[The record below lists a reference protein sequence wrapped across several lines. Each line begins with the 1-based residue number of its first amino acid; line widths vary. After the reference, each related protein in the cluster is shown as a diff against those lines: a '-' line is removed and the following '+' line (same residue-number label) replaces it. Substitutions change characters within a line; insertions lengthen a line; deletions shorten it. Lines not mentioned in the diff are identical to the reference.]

1 MEAKIAVIGAGSWGT
16 AIAALLARKNYTVK
30 LWGRDESLINE
41 ISAYHKNPRYLTDLS
56 IPSSVTATNNMEEA
70 LLNVNI
76 VVLAVPSHTV
86 RSIIS
91 SIKDILKP
99 NMLIISLAKGI
110 EVSSLMRMS
119 EVIIDV
125 LPEEFHKNI
134 GVLSGPNH
142 AEEVSKDIPSATVV
156 SAVKKEV
163 ALKFQYVFMTPYFR
177 VYINPDL
184 AGVELGGAT
193 KNVVAIAAGVSDG
206 LGYGDNT
213 KASLI
218 TRGLAEMT
226 RLGIILKANPLT
238 FSGLSGMGDLIVTC
252 TSNYSRNRAVGEK
265 LASGKTIE
273 DIAKETTMIA
283 EGVITSKAVDEM
295 ARKYNIEMPI
305 TKKVVEIIYENKDPH
320 RCVSELMERGPAE
333 EIRWET

>member
-16 AIAALLARKNYTVK
+16 AIAALLARKNYDVK
-30 LWGRDESLINE
+30 LWARDERLINK
-41 ISAYHKNPRYLTDLS
+41 INSSHKNPQYLTDVS
-56 IPSSVTATNNMEEA
+56 IPSSVTATNDIEEA
-70 LLNVNI
+70 LSNVNI
-76 VVLAVPSHTV
+76 VALTVPSHTV
-86 RSIIS
+86 RAITS
-91 SIKDILKP
+91 SIKDILKQ
-99 NMLIISLAKGI
+99 NMLIVSLTKGI

-119 EVIIDV
+119 EVISDV
-125 LPEEFHKNI
+125 LPEKFHRNI

-142 AEEVSKDIPSATVV
+142 AEEVSRDIPSATVV

-163 ALKFQYVFMTPYFR
+163 ALKLQYVFMTPYFR

-226 RLGIILKANPLT
+226 RFGIILKANPLT

-252 TSNYSRNRAVGEK
+252 TSKYSRNRATGEK
-265 LASGKTIE
+265 LANGKTIE
-273 DIAKETTMIA
+273 DIARETTMIA
-283 EGVITSKAVDEM
+283 EGVFTSKAVNEM
-295 ARKYNIEMPI
+295 AKKYNIEMPI
-305 TKKVVEIIYENKDPH
+305 TKKVVEIIYENKDPNQ
-320 RCVSELMERGPAE
+320 CVSELMERGPAE